1 MTTAITLIV
10 IGFIILLALPWFLE
24 MMIKNR
30 NARKCAKVLCK
41 IFGYLFILWGAWQVI
56 STLIATVLDE

>member
-10 IGFIILLALPWFLE
+10 IGFIILLAMPWFLE

-30 NARKCAKVLCK
+30 NARKGAKVLCK

>member
-30 NARKCAKVLCK
+30 NARKGAKVLCK
-41 IFGYLFILWGAWQVI
+41 IFGYLFILWGAWHAI

>member
-30 NARKCAKVLCK
+30 NARKGAKVLCK

>member
-10 IGFIILLALPWFLE
+10 IGFIILLAMPWFLE

-30 NARKCAKVLCK
+30 NARKGAKVLCK
-41 IFGYLFILWGAWQVI
+41 IFGYLFILWGAWQAI

>member
-10 IGFIILLALPWFLE
+10 IGFIILLALPWFME

-30 NARKCAKVLCK
+30 NARKGAKVLCK